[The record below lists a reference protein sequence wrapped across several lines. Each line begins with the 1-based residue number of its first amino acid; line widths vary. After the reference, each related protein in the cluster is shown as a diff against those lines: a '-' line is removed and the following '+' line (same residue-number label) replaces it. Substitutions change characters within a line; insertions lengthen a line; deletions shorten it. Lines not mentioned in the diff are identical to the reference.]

1 MKLQGKI
8 KINGRQYKK
17 GDKISG
23 FKIYPFFLIHMGMFG
38 FSGFYMA
45 YAATNADTTFLFMH
59 GGIAILTY
67 IIFYLAIFGK
77 EQVKWLF
84 INSALGLF
92 GIYAEINWILSL
104 FDKQIHDYPFSRHI
118 IPFLYY
124 ILYTFL
130 IRQMFLDFFNARE
143 DADRERIVNRAYVVL
158 SVTIYAIIYLNQ
170 PG

>member
-8 KINGRQYKK
+8 SINGRQYKK
-17 GDKISG
+17 GDEISG
-23 FKIYPFFLIHMGMFG
+23 FMIYPFFLIHMGMFG

-45 YAATNADTTFLFMH
+45 YGLTKADTSFLFMH
-59 GGIAILTY
+59 GGFAILVY
-67 IIFYLAIFGK
+67 IIFYFAIFGK

-104 FDKQIHDYPFSRHI
+104 FDKQVQDYPASRHI

-130 IRQMFLDFFNARE
+130 IRQMFLDLFNARE

-158 SVTIYAIIYLNQ
+158 SLIIYSALFFYQ
-170 PG
+170 PS